1 VRVPPVDTATNAV
14 RAYIVAEAQKQ
25 EWRGYR
31 EGSMKPLLIFLPLL
45 LAGCDGATVLLVHP
59 KTGEQITC
67 RGYFPVVDSIQA
79 STCATRYEALGFI
92 RAENLTP
99 QQKEQISKPTAATTG
114 EP

>member
-1 VRVPPVDTATNAV
+1 M
-14 RAYIVAEAQKQ
+14 E
-25 EWRGYR
+25 GYR